1 MKKFFSILLA
11 IVFALALF
19 GTLLLGVIRFNFSYS
34 TITNIASQ
42 MLKPVSKARI
52 QQKQSGLF
60 YPGEQVAQLTNLSFE
75 GTDFENFDFNFNSKD
90 LQDLDLNEIVK
101 DCLKQ
106 AGVDAS
112 PEFVADLLASP
123 EMSAFVDKYGVEVVD
138 YLAGTKS
145 TLEVNPADVK
155 KVLYKS
161 VDLYEKHT
169 GEKVDRSGMD
179 SAVENSLKTALPKIT
194 AGLDEVKAESSEVLD
209 VVKTIAAWLELK
221 MFIISVVVC
230 AVLALAIFLINKNVF
245 AMFKYISIPAIVDG
259 ALLLAIGALFAA
271 VLPELISELAGPNLH
286 KGIYEAIWSYTTKIF
301 CHMKIW
307 GAVTAVCGVVLCVL
321 GFVLD
326 KKAAKNEGSQSLA
339 S

>member
-1 MKKFFSILLA
+1 MKKFFSVLLS
-11 IVFALALF
+11 IVFALCLLF
-19 GTLLLGVIRFNFSYS
+19 TLILGVVRFNFSYS
-34 TITNIASQ
+34 TITNIASKA
-42 MLKPVSKARI
+42 LKPVSKALP
-52 QQKQSGLF
+52 QSKGGLF

-169 GEKVDRSGMD
+169 GETVDRSGMD

-194 AGLDEVKAESSEVLD
+194 ASLDEVKAEGSQALD
-209 VVKTIAAWLELK
+209 AVKAIAAWLELK
-221 MFIISVVVC
+221 MFIFFIAIC
-230 AVLALAIFLINKNVF
+230 AILALAIFLINKNVF

-259 ALLLAIGALFAA
+259 LLLLAIGALFAA
-271 VLPELISELAGPNLH
+271 VLPEIISEAAGPNIH
-286 KGIYEAIWSYTTKIF
+286 KGVYEAILSYATRIF
-301 CHMKIW
+301 CHMKVS
-307 GAVTAVCGVVLCVL
+307 GAVTALCGVILCVL